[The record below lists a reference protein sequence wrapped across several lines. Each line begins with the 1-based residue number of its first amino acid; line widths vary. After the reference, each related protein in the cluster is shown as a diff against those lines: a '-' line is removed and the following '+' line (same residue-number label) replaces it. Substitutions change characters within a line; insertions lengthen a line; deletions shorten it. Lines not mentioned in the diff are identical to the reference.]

1 MCKLGFDFI
10 FKSTFSIYFILRKP
24 LFLPVS
30 SVIYVCRLWILN
42 NQMKLYV
49 YEGWARNCRKGL
61 VITLKPLRF
70 WIVPQE
76 NYSYIPCSIT
86 SLWELLGVTWWLI
99 WLIRSSMKC
108 QRIDD
113 LSIFFSVASHWKKV
127 EKNAPPSWPI
137 SEHDSSQWIVYLPFY
152 ILNWHV

>member
-1 MCKLGFDFI
+1 
-10 FKSTFSIYFILRKP
+10 
-24 LFLPVS
+24 
-30 SVIYVCRLWILN
+30 
-42 NQMKLYV
+42 MKLQV

-86 SLWELLGVTWWLI
+86 SLWELLRVMWWLI

-113 LSIFFSVASHWKKV
+113 LSTFFSVPSHCGSFHQQQGSHFHQDK
-127 EKNAPPSWPI
+127 EERGKNALPPLPI
-137 SEHDSSQWIVYLPFY
+137 SAQDPAISINRALARISDSIIPHMHAFTCRCRHLCLSASP
-152 ILNWHV
+152 